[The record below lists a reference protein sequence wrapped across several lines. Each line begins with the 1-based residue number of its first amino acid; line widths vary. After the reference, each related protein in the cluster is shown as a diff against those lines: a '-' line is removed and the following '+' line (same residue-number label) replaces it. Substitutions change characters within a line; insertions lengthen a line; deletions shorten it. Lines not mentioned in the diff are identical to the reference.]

1 MTVNIQ
7 KCSNITVLGHHSN
20 SNCKIVYNI
29 TTGEFYASVLDTSK
43 ILGVTQGAVSFS
55 LNPDHK
61 RTCKGMR
68 LCYLSRIMEY
78 LDEIQEANRT
88 RTERDRTNAEKASA
102 YDAIMTEQEAKRKA
116 KAKAEVPGSPKRLSA
131 LLAGHVCRR
140 GSRGMYRCHFLQLP
154 IWWKKYFPPTA
165 YRRPNL
171 PRNGLR
177 SDLLFLRLP

>member
-116 KAKAEVPGSPKRLSA
+116 KAKAEERVAAHKAKIEALRRQIEAESASLSEA
-131 LLAGHVCRR
+131 E
-140 GSRGMYRCHFLQLP
+140 
-154 IWWKKYFPPTA
+154 T
-165 YRRPNL
+165 NL
-171 PRNGLR
+171 NQ
-177 SDLLFLRLP
+177 F